1 MFLTTVQVFTA
12 NSVVEYLSSD
22 GYDSRIF
29 KATPSADNN
38 TSNSSIAKL
47 LATTSTLSTAGT
59 DASSSCNNIKVDS
72 DTRATTTDRP
82 IIHLSGTLMSILKQ
96 SLQHI
101 GFTAVSDVNAH
112 YHTHP
117 VLTCATGN
125 RYAVQIYTYI

>member
-1 MFLTTVQVFTA
+1 MCLGMFLTTVQVFTA

-29 KATPSADNN
+29 KATSSAGD
-38 TSNSSIAKL
+38 SYDNSS
-47 LATTSTLSTAGT
+47 TTHALSTTGISSTADT
-59 DASSSCNNIKVDS
+59 DASSNMKVDS
-72 DTRATTTDRP
+72 DTHATTTDHH

-101 GFTAVSDVNAH
+101 GFTAVNDVNPH

-125 RYAVQIYTYI
+125 R

>member
-1 MFLTTVQVFTA
+1 MCLGMFLTTVQVFTA

-29 KATPSADNN
+29 KAPASAGDNN
-38 TSNSSIAKL
+38 NNNNSSTTKAL
-47 LATTSTLSTAGT
+47 TTTGTAT
-59 DASSSCNNIKVDS
+59 ASDNDSNNMKVDS
-72 DTRATTTDRP
+72 DAHATTTDHH

-101 GFTAVSDVNAH
+101 GFSAVNDVNPH

-125 RYAVQIYTYI
+125 R